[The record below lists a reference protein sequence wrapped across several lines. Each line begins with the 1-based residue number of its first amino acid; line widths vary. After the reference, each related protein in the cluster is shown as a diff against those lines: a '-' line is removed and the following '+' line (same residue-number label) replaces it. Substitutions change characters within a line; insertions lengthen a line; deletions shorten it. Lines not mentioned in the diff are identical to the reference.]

1 LKTVLKQFQNCFVS
15 VLFQFYFN
23 CADCGQFKVRDAH
36 LDEALLFSARKLSL
50 MEETH
55 EVQHPRFGANV
66 WSAIPTG
73 SGALMACSVRFV
85 RAGAMELF
93 VMEFG

>member
-1 LKTVLKQFQNCFVS
+1 
-15 VLFQFYFN
+15 
-23 CADCGQFKVRDAH
+23 
-36 LDEALLFSARKLSL
+36 